1 MRTGIL
7 GALVVIS
14 FVSTTAV
21 TADNTTIL
29 VRSKRQGIL
38 GSLFK
43 PILDAGKPRQQEEQQ
58 QGADYPHG
66 APIQDKNV
74 VNKFLENL
82 QRSQHNFNVPRRR
95 SSFFGPAINA
105 LRQFQICT
113 TPLTTPGKC
122 RYVRECVLPAF
133 LENFDVFL
141 RYSCVIGNRH
151 LGVCCPDEFFGNI
164 LSPRKPLFPI
174 ISGLL
179 NIGKNPSR
187 PPPVQNPDYDDGPGD
202 PNIHQPLTPDEQV
215 DGHGGVPPNNQPVQ
229 PQPPVNPQPQP
240 QPQPQPSPAPQPK
253 PVQPKP
259 VQPKPVQPKPVQPP
273 PVQPPPAQPT
283 PSRPLPNNSPT
294 ANAPIQFP
302 DDDEEEAEGHDAQAQ
317 KPPSRP
323 QPDGGQTS
331 ERQKPLPPVPP
342 GLAQLT
348 KSCGLN
354 FKTRIVGGTIAK
366 PDDWTWMAALLRKAD
381 DDQFCGGAL
390 ISDRYVITA
399 AHCTQGL
406 RPQNITVR
414 LGEYDFKQNTTS
426 RLPRDFNVSRIRQ
439 HPEFRKDTYQND
451 IALLRMSRRVRF
463 SENIRPICLPKSP
476 DESFLGKLAT
486 VVGWGTLSFGGPSS
500 SILRQVSLPVW
511 DNTECK
517 TKFTQAIPKIFLCAG
532 TREGGQDA
540 CQGDS
545 GGPLMV
551 EGESTQWTLIGVV
564 SWGIKCAEK
573 GLPGVYTRIT
583 EFLGWIY
590 ENAV

>member
-1 MRTGIL
+1 MRTGLL

-14 FVSTTAV
+14 LASTSAV
-21 TADNTTIL
+21 TGDNSTIL
-29 VRSKRQGIL
+29 VRSKRQGLL

-43 PILDAGKPRQQEEQQ
+43 PVLDAGKPRPQEQAP
-58 QGADYPHG
+58 QGAEHPHG

-133 LENFDVFL
+133 LENFDLFL
-141 RYSCVIGNRH
+141 SYSCVISNRH
-151 LGVCCPDEFFGNI
+151 LGVCCPDEFFGN
-164 LSPRKPLFPI
+164 LLTPRKPLFPI
-174 ISGLL
+174 LSGLL
-179 NIGKNPSR
+179 NIGKKPSS
-187 PPPVQNPDYDDGPGD
+187 PPPVQNPDYEDGPGG
-202 PNIHQPLTPDEQV
+202 PNLPNVDQPLTPDELV
-215 DGHGGVPPNNQPVQ
+215 DGHGV
-229 PQPPVNPQPQP
+229 
-240 QPQPQPSPAPQPK
+240 
-253 PVQPKP
+253 
-259 VQPKPVQPKPVQPP
+259 VQPP
-273 PVQPPPAQPT
+273 NPPP
-283 PSRPLPNNSPT
+283 SNSPT

-302 DDDEEEAEGHDAQAQ
+302 DDDEEEAEAHDASAHPQ
-317 KPPSRP
+317 KPPSQP
-323 QPDGGQTS
+323 QPSGGQTS

-348 KSCGLN
+348 TSCGLN

-414 LGEYDFKQNTTS
+414 LGEYDFKTNTTS

-451 IALLRMSRRVRF
+451 ISLLRMSRRVRF
-463 SENIRPICLPKSP
+463 TENIRPICLPKSP
-476 DESFLGKLAT
+476 DESFIGKLAT

-517 TKFTQAIPKIFLCAG
+517 TKFTQQIPKIFLCAG

-551 EGESTQWTLIGVV
+551 EDDSTQWTLIGVV

>member
-1 MRTGIL
+1 M
-7 GALVVIS
+7 
-14 FVSTTAV
+14 
-21 TADNTTIL
+21 
-29 VRSKRQGIL
+29 
-38 GSLFK
+38 
-43 PILDAGKPRQQEEQQ
+43 
-58 QGADYPHG
+58 
-66 APIQDKNV
+66 
-74 VNKFLENL
+74 
-82 QRSQHNFNVPRRR
+82 
-95 SSFFGPAINA
+95 
-105 LRQFQICT
+105 
-113 TPLTTPGKC
+113 
-122 RYVRECVLPAF
+122 
-133 LENFDVFL
+133 
-141 RYSCVIGNRH
+141 
-151 LGVCCPDEFFGNI
+151 
-164 LSPRKPLFPI
+164 
-174 ISGLL
+174 
-179 NIGKNPSR
+179 
-187 PPPVQNPDYDDGPGD
+187 
-202 PNIHQPLTPDEQV
+202 QP
-215 DGHGGVPPNNQPVQ
+215 
-229 PQPPVNPQPQP
+229 
-240 QPQPQPSPAPQPK
+240 
-253 PVQPKP
+253 
-259 VQPKPVQPKPVQPP
+259 
-273 PVQPPPAQPT
+273 
-283 PSRPLPNNSPT
+283 PNNSPT
-294 ANAPIQFP
+294 ANAPFQFP
-302 DDDEEEAEGHDAQAQ
+302 DDDEEEAEPHDASAHPQ
-317 KPPSRP
+317 KPPSQP
-323 QPDGGQTS
+323 QPNGGQTS

-342 GLAQLT
+342 GLAQLAT
-348 KSCGLN
+348 SCGLN

-511 DNTECK
+511 DNSECK
-517 TKFTQAIPKIFLCAG
+517 SKFTQAIPKIFLCAG
-532 TREGGQDA
+532 TRDGGHDA